1 MAERSRFRGLAIG
14 LGVTA
19 ATAAAV
25 VAAQRTAVRRL
36 RGRPDPGASEDLTE
50 LPPEDLGPVRSFDGT
65 ELHVRAAGPKD
76 APVLLFLHGFSLDMT
91 TWHYQWKAFSD
102 RYRCVLVDHRAH
114 GRSGRPA
121 SGDYSLVAM
130 GKDIETVL
138 RLSAGDGPVILV
150 GHSMGGMAIL
160 SFVQQFPEEFSRR
173 VAGVVFTDTA
183 ASDVLREVF
192 GGLGARLG
200 WALRRAGTR
209 YSDRPELAER
219 LQKRVRKFGADLT
232 FLVGWATNFGP
243 GASPSHVEHVS
254 RISADA
260 PVEVWVHTLRDI
272 TEIDLR
278 DVLEHIMVPSLV
290 VVGDRDLITPKT
302 SAQAMRAALPDATA
316 VVITGAGH
324 VSMLE
329 RHRVFN
335 EVMERFLAKV
345 FARSRAAA
353 GRA

>member
-1 MAERSRFRGLAIG
+1 MAERRIRAVAIG
-14 LGVTA
+14 LGLVAAGTA
-19 ATAAAV
+19 GA

-36 RGRPDPGASEDLTE
+36 RGRPDPESGEDLTI
-50 LPPEDLGPVRSFDGT
+50 LPPEELGPVRSFDGT
-65 ELHVRAAGPKD
+65 ELHVRAAGPPG
-76 APVLLFLHGFSLDMT
+76 APTLLFLHGFSLDMT
-91 TWHYQWKAFSD
+91 TWHYQWREFSD
-102 RYRCVLVDHRAH
+102 RFRCVLMDHRAH

-121 SGDYSLVAM
+121 SGDYSLLAM
-130 GKDIETVL
+130 GKDVLAVLQTV
-138 RLSAGDGPVILV
+138 SDDAPVVLV
-150 GHSMGGMAIL
+150 GHSMGGMAVL
-160 SFVQQFPEEFSRR
+160 SLVDQFPEEFSKR
-173 VAGVVFTDTA
+173 VSGVVFADTA

-192 GGLGARLG
+192 GGVGARLG

-209 YSDRPELAER
+209 YSQRPELAER
-219 LQKRVRKFGADLT
+219 FQRRVRSFGADLT

-272 TEIDLR
+272 TEMDLR
-278 DVLEHIMVPSLV
+278 DTLAHIRVPALV
-290 VVGDRDLITPKT
+290 VVGDRDLITPKA
-302 SAQAMRAALPDATA
+302 SAQALRAALPDATA

-335 EVMERFLAKV
+335 EVLERFLAKV
-345 FARSRAAA
+345 FAPRRRTARRA
-353 GRA
+353 

>member
-1 MAERSRFRGLAIG
+1 MADRSPLRGVAIG
-14 LGVTA
+14 VA
-19 ATAAAV
+19 ISAAAAAAA

-36 RGRPDPGASEDLTE
+36 RRRPDPEAGEDLTV

-91 TWHYQWKAFSD
+91 TWHYQWRALAD
-102 RYRCVLVDHRAH
+102 RYRCVLMDHRAH
-114 GRSGRPA
+114 GRSGPPA
-121 SGDYSLVAM
+121 TGDYSLLAT
-130 GKDIETVL
+130 GKDVREVLQTVT
-138 RLSAGDGPVILV
+138 GDRPVVLV

-160 SFVQQFPEEFSRR
+160 SLAQQFPEEFSQR
-173 VAGVVFTDTA
+173 VAAVVFADTA

-209 YSDRPELAER
+209 YSARPELAER
-219 LQKRVRKFGADLT
+219 LQNRVRKFGADLT

-243 GASPSHVEHVS
+243 GAVPSHVEHVS

-272 TEIDLR
+272 TEMDLR
-278 DVLEHIMVPSLV
+278 DVLEHITVPALV

-302 SAQAMRAALPDATA
+302 SAQALRAALPNARA

-335 EVMERFLAKV
+335 EVLERFLAE
-345 FARSRAAA
+345 AIAPRRTAASRA
-353 GRA
+353 